1 MQEARPAGTTVNRV
15 REGTMMTATRRP
27 SANRRTAEHDIDP
40 RQAFPRL
47 ESLGY
52 G

>member
-1 MQEARPAGTTVNRV
+1 MMTRGR
-15 REGTMMTATRRP
+15 TMTTATRWP
-27 SANRRTAEHDIDP
+27 FANRRTAEHHIDP

-52 G
+52 ENTKD